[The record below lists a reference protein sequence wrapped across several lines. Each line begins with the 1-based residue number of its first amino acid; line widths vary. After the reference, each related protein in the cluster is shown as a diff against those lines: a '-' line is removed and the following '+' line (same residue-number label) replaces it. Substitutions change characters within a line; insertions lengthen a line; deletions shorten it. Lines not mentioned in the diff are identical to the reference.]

1 MKIGFIGLGNM
12 GAPMAINLA
21 KAGHELIG
29 YDAKLDVP
37 KELTQGVSSKTLA
50 KDADV
55 VILMLPN
62 GEISKSVAFDILPVM
77 QKGSVMID

>member
-29 YDAKLDVP
+29 YDAKIDVP
-37 KELTQGVSSKTLA
+37 K
-50 KDADV
+50 
-55 VILMLPN
+55 
-62 GEISKSVAFDILPVM
+62 
-77 QKGSVMID
+77 